1 MGKGRRRGVVLTPQ
15 GQAKL
20 NAARRQVEQ
29 DENFGQRF
37 TLEELCDR
45 TQLSLK
51 TITKVLEAKTT
62 VDRQTLEAFFC
73 AFHLTLDRA
82 DYGFPGTTSD
92 EHLPNPQFSNTPSST
107 PDSRLPTLHAPFPVT
122 SWGSAIDVS
131 HFYGRE
137 PELATLKQWILAD
150 RCRLILLLGMG
161 GMGKTALSVKLA
173 QTVQGEFEFVLWR
186 SLRDAPPLS
195 DWLAEV
201 LPIVSQQREGALPP
215 GPTAQIARL
224 VGYLRQHRCLLVL
237 DNAESILQSGLQSGG
252 AVGHYLPGYEG
263 YSELLRQVGE
273 CAHQSCLILTS
284 REKPGEIAAL
294 EGEDLPVRSYVLPGL
309 KVADSQKL
317 FCTKGLSGTVT
328 EHQQLIDRYRGNPLA
343 LKVVASSIRDLF
355 GGDVGEFLQD
365 DTLLFSGIRPLLQQQ
380 CDRLSDLEAQVMTW
394 LAIHR
399 EWVSLADLQQA
410 VGDAIS
416 RRSLLEALESLGR
429 RSLIERGDQGFTQQP
444 VVMEYLVESL
454 LAEVLADLLAWGQA
468 SVEDFAGR
476 DQPWFHRFPLIQAS
490 AKEYIRQS
498 QVRVILAPLADRL
511 RGASGA
517 GDRLATHLGRVV
529 DRVRSRF
536 AHIPSY
542 SAGNLLNLL
551 PHLGID
557 LTAADFSH
565 LWIRQAHLVNTSL
578 HGVSFVGATFEHTV
592 FAQPSTYSRAV
603 AFSPVGDLLA
613 TADYNHLCLWSL
625 AHLRLLRTLRW
636 TWRLAFSPDGRWLA
650 SGSNDNVAKVWEVE
664 TGRCLKVLEGEDGC
678 ASVAFSPDGA
688 VLAGSYHNQ
697 VRLWDTATWKPVGT
711 LEGHTQRVA
720 FVAMAP
726 VPDAQGRVIVATG
739 SHDHTVRLW
748 DLHRRQCLHCLEG
761 HRNLVWHLA
770 FNTDGTLLA
779 TSSLDGTIGLWEVAT
794 GTQRTVLRG
803 HSHIVSAAVFIPGT
817 HLLVSSS
824 FDHTLKYWDSRDGT
838 CLHTTLAHRGEVWSL
853 AASPDGTQLAS
864 VGNDKAVKLWDVATR
879 QCTKTIRG
887 SSNQIYGVAAAGP
900 GRVVTGGD
908 DELARLWDV
917 ATGTEI
923 LRFEG
928 HQSWVWAV
936 AVRFDGQQLATA
948 GGDSTLKLWDMATG
962 QCTHTL
968 TGHTAAVYGLAFS
981 TDGHLLASGG
991 ADAGAKLWDTRTG
1004 ECLRTFE
1011 GHGSWVWACALAT
1024 HHPWL
1029 VTASND
1035 ETVKIWHIHSGDCLR
1050 TLSGHGERIWA
1061 VALSPDDT
1069 LIASASEDATAKLWN
1084 AHTGDCLHTLIGHTS
1099 QVKTLAFSPSGQY
1112 LATGSQDCT
1121 VRLWDVATGT
1131 CLHTFTGHT
1140 SAVSSLTFLPP
1151 TDSTPSHLVSG
1162 SHDETLRLWDIN
1174 TGTCLK
1180 IFRSP
1185 RLYEGMVI
1193 TQAEGLD
1200 DWAITALEALGAK
1213 RTVPDDA
1220 AHIR

>member
-1 MGKGRRRGVVLTPQ
+1 MGKGRQRGVVLTPQ

-20 NAARRQVEQ
+20 SAARRQVEQ
-29 DENFGQRF
+29 AENFGQRF
-37 TLEELCDR
+37 TLEELCER

-62 VDRQTLEAFFC
+62 VDRQTLDAFFA

-82 DYGFPGTTSD
+82 DYGFPD
-92 EHLPNPQFSNTPSST
+92 PNPASPTPASPLPPPRSS
-107 PDSRLPTLHAPFPVT
+107 PSASPSPPT

-137 PELATLKQWILAD
+137 PELAILKQWILAD

-173 QTVQGEFEFVLWR
+173 QVVQGEFECVLWR
-186 SLRDAPPLS
+186 SLRDAPPLE

-224 VGYLRQHRCLLVL
+224 VSYLRQHRCLLVL
-237 DNAESILQSGLQSGG
+237 DNAESLLQSGLQSGG

-263 YSELLRQVGE
+263 YGELLRQVGE

-309 KVADSQKL
+309 KAADSQAL
-317 FCTKGLSGTVT
+317 FQTKGLLGTVA
-328 EHQQLIDRYRGNPLA
+328 EHQRLIDRYWGNPLA
-343 LKVVASSIRDLF
+343 LKVVASSIKDLF
-355 GGDVGEFLQD
+355 GGDVEEFLRD

-380 CDRLSDLEAQVMTW
+380 CGRLSDLETQVMTW

-399 EWVSLADLQQA
+399 EWVSLAALQQA
-410 VGDAIS
+410 VGDGIP
-416 RRSLLEALESLGR
+416 RRLLLEALESLGR

-444 VVMEYLVESL
+444 VVMEYLIESL
-454 LAEVLADLLAWGQA
+454 LAAVLADLMVWGQESA
-468 SVEDFAGR
+468 ENLDGR
-476 DQPWFHRFPLIQAS
+476 ESPWFHRFPLIQAS

-498 QVRVILAPLADRL
+498 QVRVILVPLADRL
-511 RGASGA
+511 RAELGSGE
-517 GDRLATHLGRVV
+517 RLAAYLWRVLN
-529 DRVRSRF
+529 RVRIHF
-536 AHIPSY
+536 AHTPSY

-551 PHLGID
+551 THLEID
-557 LTAADFSH
+557 LTAADFSR
-565 LWIRQAHLVNTSL
+565 LWIRQAHLVNTPL
-578 HGVSFVGATFEHTV
+578 HRVSFVGATFEHTV

-603 AFSPVGDLLA
+603 AFSPVDDLLA

-625 AHLRLLRTLRW
+625 SNLRLLRTLRW

-650 SGSNDNVAKVWEVE
+650 SGSNDNVAKVWEVA
-664 TGRCLKVLEGEDGC
+664 TGRCLKTLDGEDGC

-697 VRLWDTATWKPVGT
+697 VRLWDTATWEPIGT
-711 LEGHTQRVA
+711 LAGHTQRIA
-720 FVAMAP
+720 FVAIAP

-739 SHDHTVRLW
+739 SHDYTVRLW
-748 DLHRRQCLHCLEG
+748 DLHRRHCLHCLEG
-761 HRNLVWHLA
+761 HQNLVWHLA
-770 FNTDGTLLA
+770 FNADGTLLA
-779 TSSLDGTIGLWEVAT
+779 TSSMDGTIGLWEVAT

-803 HSHIVSAAVFIPGT
+803 HRHIVSAAVFIP
-817 HLLVSSS
+817 HSDLLVSSS

-853 AASPDGTQLAS
+853 AASADGTQLAS
-864 VGNDKAVKLWDVATR
+864 VGNDKAVKLWEVATR
-879 QCTKTIRG
+879 QCTQTIRG
-887 SSNQIYGVAAAGP
+887 SSSQIYGLAAAGP
-900 GRVVTGGD
+900 GQVVTGGD
-908 DELARLWDV
+908 DELARLWEV
-917 ATGTEI
+917 ATGSEI
-923 LRFEG
+923 RRFEG

-936 AVRFDGQQLATA
+936 AVRPDSQQLATA

-968 TGHTAAVYGLAFS
+968 AGHTAAVYGLAFS
-981 TDGHLLASGG
+981 ADGHLLASGG
-991 ADAGAKLWDTRTG
+991 ADAGAKLWDTHTG

-1011 GHGSWVWACALAT
+1011 GHGSWVWACVLAS

-1035 ETVKIWHIHSGDCLR
+1035 EIIKIWDIHSGDCLR

-1061 VALSPDDT
+1061 VALSPDDS
-1069 LIASASEDATAKLWN
+1069 LIASASEDATARLWDI
-1084 AHTGDCLHTLIGHTS
+1084 HSGDCLHTLSGHTS
-1099 QVKTLAFSPSGQY
+1099 QVKALAFCPSGQY
-1112 LATGSQDCT
+1112 LATGSQDST
-1121 VRLWDVATGT
+1121 LKLWDVATGT
-1131 CLHTFTGHT
+1131 CLRTFTGHT
-1140 SAVSSLTFLPP
+1140 SAVSCLTFLPHDHGVDP
-1151 TDSTPSHLVSG
+1151 PYLVSG
-1162 SHDETLRLWDIN
+1162 SHDETLRLWDIT

-1180 IFRSP
+1180 TFRSP
-1185 RLYEGMVI
+1185 RLYEGMI
-1193 TQAEGLD
+1193 IAQAAGLD
-1200 DWAITALEALGAK
+1200 DWAITALEALGAE
-1213 RTVPDDA
+1213 RTMLDEAIPGKS
-1220 AHIR
+1220 